1 MEETN
6 LNKITALIIL
16 VSILVLSFFLLK
28 PVLLS
33 IIVGFILAFI
43 FFPIYNKIYSLTK
56 MKNVSAMIVSV
67 VLILLIILPIWFLTP
82 IILNQSI
89 KFFVSSQ
96 QIDFV
101 LILKKIFPSIFAS
114 QEFSAQIGSVI
125 SSSVAKTTNSLMN
138 AFANFI
144 LNFPIFILQL
154 LVVSFTFFFSLRD
167 KEQLITYVKSLLPFS
182 KDVEK
187 KLFDYSKE
195 ITFSVIYGQVIIGIL
210 QGIITGAGFFIFRV
224 PNALL
229 FTSFAVVASIIPMLG
244 PVFIWVPIV
253 IYLILAGNTSAA
265 VGVTIFGLIASTVDN
280 FLRPIIISRRTRVP
294 PSIIVVGMVGGIFL
308 FGVLGLILGPLILSY
323 LLIILELYRKKEAPK
338 IFMQENTKS

>member
-1 MEETN
+1 MEENN

-210 QGIITGAGFFIFRV
+210 QGMITGAGFFIFRV

>member
-1 MEETN
+1 MEENN

-229 FTSFAVVASIIPMLG
+229 FTSFAVVASIVPMLG

>member
-1 MEETN
+1 MEENN

-33 IIVGFILAFI
+33 IVVGFILAFI

>member
-1 MEETN
+1 MEENN

>member
-1 MEETN
+1 MEENN

-16 VSILVLSFFLLK
+16 IGILVLSFFLLK

-33 IIVGFILAFI
+33 VIVGFILAFI
-43 FFPIYNKIYSLTK
+43 FSPIYNKIYSLTK

-67 VLILLIILPIWFLTP
+67 VLILIIILPIWFLTP

-125 SSSVAKTTNSLMN
+125 SSSVTKTTNSLMN

-154 LVVSFTFFFSLRD
+154 IVVSFTFFFSLRD

-195 ITFSVIYGQVIIGIL
+195 ITFSVIYGQVIVGIL
-210 QGIITGAGFFIFRV
+210 QGIITGAGFFIFGV

-229 FTSFAVVASIIPMLG
+229 FTSFAVVASIVPMLG
-244 PVFIWVPIV
+244 PVFVWVPIV